1 MAIQRQPEPTQ
12 THPEQHLPERKDIE
26 PPLAATKDSTGE
38 GGPGESQ
45 FLAGYQATVGEGAS
59 DMDWQEKYIEK
70 LDRDVSEMKA
80 SLRQA
85 EEHIERLVGDLRQDI
100 KDQMGGLRREMD
112 TLRHEVKSE
121 TDSLRREM
129 DTLRHEVKSEVGSLC
144 REMDGI
150 HRDLADIRSD
160 MRSLQNEIRG
170 TNKWIPGF
178 VITAIAGITAIA
190 VSVIAFITSAI
201 SRL

>member
-85 EEHIERLVGDLRQDI
+85 EEHIERLVADLRQDI
-100 KDQMGGLRREMD
+100 RDQMGGLHREIDGMRREMD
-112 TLRHEVKSE
+112 GM
-121 TDSLRREM
+121 RREM
-129 DTLRHEVKSEVGSLC
+129 DDMRK
-144 REMDGI
+144 
-150 HRDLADIRSD
+150 D
-160 MRSLQNEIRG
+160 MRSIQNEVRG
-170 TNKWIPGF
+170 TNKWIIGL
-178 VITAIAGITAIA
+178 VISAIAGITAIA
-190 VSVIAFITSAI
+190 VSVVAFMTSI
-201 SRL
+201 VSRL